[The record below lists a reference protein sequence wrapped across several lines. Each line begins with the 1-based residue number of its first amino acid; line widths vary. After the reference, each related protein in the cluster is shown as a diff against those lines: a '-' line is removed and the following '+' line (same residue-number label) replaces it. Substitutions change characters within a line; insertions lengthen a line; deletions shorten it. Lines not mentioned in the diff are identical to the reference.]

1 MLGADSAGEKE
12 QAEESS
18 SACLLT
24 LSAPEGMRIDIWRVQ
39 RFLLCR
45 LPIVAVESIVLAI
58 AGLEFLVRCRY
69 FVADLSRD
77 LAFRM

>member
-1 MLGADSAGEKE
+1 
-12 QAEESS
+12 
-18 SACLLT
+18 
-24 LSAPEGMRIDIWRVQ
+24 MRIDIRRVQ

-58 AGLEFLVRCRY
+58 AGYEFLVRCRY

-77 LAFRM
+77 LAFQM